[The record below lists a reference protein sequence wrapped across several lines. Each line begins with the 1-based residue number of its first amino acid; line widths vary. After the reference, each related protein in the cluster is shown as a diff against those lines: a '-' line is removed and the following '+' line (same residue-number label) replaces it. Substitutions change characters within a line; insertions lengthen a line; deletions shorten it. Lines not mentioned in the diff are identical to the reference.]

1 MEEILSSIRRIITDD
16 EKGEAQNAAPEA
28 PQVPQ
33 ATEGT
38 ESPESDGEAD
48 SQIIDD
54 IARVLSGGAAEVDEE
69 EEILDLTSEL
79 GGLDLVE
86 VVEEVE
92 IVEELELVAEIEL
105 VDEVAAAPEFVA
117 EPAAAPLSPSVE
129 ELAQETAP
137 PAAEAS
143 PETPAPLP
151 SAGQEAASV
160 LERAIAALKAGQVP
174 TSTPE
179 PIQFQAAP
187 APAPEVTP
195 EPLPMAVPMG
205 AQEPS
210 PETHPEPEPLFE
222 PQAEVETSFEAQPK
236 LAPTLEMMPDAEA
249 LEVVAEVEVTTL
261 VTEELV
267 ELEASDEDV
276 EKAPFWPAD
285 MAASEAEATPEATPE
300 ALAEPETGP
309 VFDVD
314 PVLKAEPIA
323 KFINGA
329 QRPEGESKT
338 LEDSV
343 KDMLR
348 PMLRQWLDDNM
359 PRMGKDQLGDDV
371 SPGQQD

>member
-1 MEEILSSIRRIITDD
+1 
-16 EKGEAQNAAPEA
+16 
-28 PQVPQ
+28 
-33 ATEGT
+33 
-38 ESPESDGEAD
+38 
-48 SQIIDD
+48 
-54 IARVLSGGAAEVDEE
+54 
-69 EEILDLTSEL
+69 
-79 GGLDLVE
+79 
-86 VVEEVE
+86 
-92 IVEELELVAEIEL
+92 
-105 VDEVAAAPEFVA
+105 
-117 EPAAAPLSPSVE
+117 
-129 ELAQETAP
+129 
-137 PAAEAS
+137 
-143 PETPAPLP
+143 LP
-151 SAGQEAASV
+151 SAGQEAASA

-195 EPLPMAVPMG
+195 EPLPMAVPMD

-222 PQAEVETSFEAQPK
+222 PQVEVETSFEAQPK

-285 MAASEAEATPEATPE
+285 MAASEAEATPEATAEPETTPE

-359 PRMGKDQLGDDV
+359 PRMVKDQLGDDV